1 MTKVCGMAV
10 STCSEEW
17 SEHFLHLNV
26 EDKKH
31 YLAKISLI
39 GGKDPYALP
48 KAEVSQDPIH
58 LPSLR

>member
-1 MTKVCGMAV
+1 MLNLRVAWRFLSALKNGP
-10 STCSEEW
+10 
-17 SEHFLHLNV
+17 HFLHLNV
-26 EDKKH
+26 EDKKR

-48 KAEVSQDPIH
+48 KAEFSQDPIQ